1 MNRWSIIVVVALSIL
16 LIGIGVFVATAVDVS
31 GILPRAGAQSAEMI
45 DELFRV
51 MLGVATII
59 FLIVEGGLV
68 YAVIRFRRQPG
79 DESDGP
85 PIHGNVALEVVW
97 TLIPAVIVV
106 GISLYSYNVL
116 TEFERPGEDP
126 LVVEVV
132 GRQFAW
138 EFHYPEADVTSAVL
152 HLPLNQVAHLQ
163 ITSEDV
169 IHSFYVPQF
178 RVKRDATP
186 GRVTDLTVHPVRTG
200 TYQVL
205 CAELCGPGHAAMVTQ
220 VIVETPEAFQ
230 AWLTGEGE
238 AADLPLD
245 TQEGQRELF
254 VSLGCGAC
262 HMLADADSE
271 GQVGP
276 ALDGLGERA
285 GERVGGM
292 DAREYVRQSILEPNA
307 HMVEGFSEGL
317 MPGNYEEKLSEEQL
331 EALVDYLLEQ

>member
-1 MNRWSIIVVVALSIL
+1 LNRWNIVALVGLSIL
-16 LIGIGVFVATAVDVS
+16 LIGIGVFVAISVDVS
-31 GILPRAGAQSAEMI
+31 GILPRPGAQSAELI

-59 FLIVEGGLV
+59 FLIVEGGLI

-85 PIHGNVALEVVW
+85 PIHGNVALEVIW
-97 TLIPAVIVV
+97 TVIPAIIVV

-116 TEFERPGEDP
+116 TEFEQRGEDP

-138 EFHYPEADVTSAVL
+138 EFYYPEADVNSSVL

-205 CAELCGPGHAAMVTQ
+205 CAELCGPGHAAMVTE
-220 VIVETPEAFQ
+220 VIVETPESFQ
-230 AWLTGEGE
+230 AWLTGEE
-238 AADLPLD
+238 SAADLPLD
-245 TQEGQRELF
+245 TAEGQRELF
-254 VSLGCGAC
+254 ISMGCGAC
-262 HMLADADSE
+262 HMLADAGSE

-276 ALDGLGERA
+276 ALDGIGDRA
-285 GERVGGM
+285 AGRVSGM
-292 DAREYVRQSILEPNA
+292 HAREYVRQSILEPNA

-317 MPGNYEEKLSEEQL
+317 MPGNYEERLSEEQL
-331 EALVDYLLEQ
+331 EALIDYLLKQ